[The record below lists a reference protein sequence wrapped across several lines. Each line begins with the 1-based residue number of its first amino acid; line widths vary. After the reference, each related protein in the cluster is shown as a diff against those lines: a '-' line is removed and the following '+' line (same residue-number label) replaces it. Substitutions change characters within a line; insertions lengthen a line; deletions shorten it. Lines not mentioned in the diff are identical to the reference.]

1 MPTISSPRPYK
12 RNIFQRLLG
21 ICATPMPRDG
31 DCWSYQDGRFILD
44 LARAP
49 ELERPGGSLRLEGK
63 NCPERILVIYGDD
76 MQYHAYRNRCE
87 HKGRRLDPIPGED
100 KIQCCSVG
108 KATYD
113 YEGKIM
119 AGPAE
124 GALTAYRVEMNG
136 GKLVVTII
144 P

>member
-1 MPTISSPRPYK
+1 
-12 RNIFQRLLG
+12 
-21 ICATPMPRDG
+21 MPRDG

-63 NCPERILVIYGDD
+63 NCPERILVICGDD
-76 MQYHAYRNRCE
+76 MQFYAYRNRCE